1 VIEVTASYSAACKI
15 AKLRVGCTVA
25 GWFPGVPKMV
35 ISSRFQSTA
44 DCPEPG
50 VKATDDRA
58 TGPPRLAAA
67 ARAATPAA
75 TAAITPRTRALLIM
89 RMLEVPLG

>member
-1 VIEVTASYSAACKI
+1 
-15 AKLRVGCTVA
+15 
-25 GWFPGVPKMV
+25 MV

-50 VKATDDRA
+50 LKATDDWA
-58 TGPPRLAAA
+58 AGPLPWLAAA
-67 ARAATPAA
+67 AAGAATPAA